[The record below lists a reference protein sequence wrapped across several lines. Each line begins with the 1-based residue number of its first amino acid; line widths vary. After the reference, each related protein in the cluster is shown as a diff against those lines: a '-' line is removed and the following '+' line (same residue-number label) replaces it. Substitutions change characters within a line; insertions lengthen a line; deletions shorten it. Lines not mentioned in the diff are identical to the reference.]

1 MKCTKCGK
9 EMTIRPIQTGTD
21 ESGEPVFT
29 RYAFCYD
36 CKIKVNL
43 DKKKERNPSETP
55 QVGRVEETKTKV
67 KRKKKKGR
75 QLPSVSLP
83 KRKGGRGKKKAEKEK
98 RGGSLLKFLILLV
111 LIAALGFVGYTY
123 RKPIAKFAQ
132 QMYGKYIEQKE
143 EKQKDEPKS
152 EDSGN
157 HSEGSDVTAKPDIAE
172 PQNAEPQNENEPTD
186 DAGEEGQGDVPKTE
200 DGAAQSTPE
209 TSSSGTAAEPQ

>member
-21 ESGEPVFT
+21 EAGEPVFT

-43 DKKKERNPSETP
+43 DKKKEKNPSEKP
-55 QVGRVEETKTKV
+55 QVGRAEETKTKV

-83 KRKGGRGKKKAEKEK
+83 KRKGGKGKKKTEKEK
-98 RGGSLLKFLILLV
+98 RGGGLLKFLILLV
-111 LIAALGFVGYTY
+111 LIAALGFAGYTC

-132 QMYGKYIEQKE
+132 QMYEKYIEQKE
-143 EKQKDEPKS
+143 EKQKDEPKG

-157 HSEGSDVTAKPDIAE
+157 NSEGSDVTVEPDIAK
-172 PQNAEPQNENEPTD
+172 PQNENEPTD
-186 DAGEEGQGDVPKTE
+186 DAGEEGQGDVPEEE
-200 DGAAQSTPE
+200 DGAAQNTPE
-209 TSSSGTAAEPQ
+209 TPSGGTAAEPQ